1 MIRCF
6 SGIDGKERELDI
18 NVRACIEAHLD
29 GMSWHQIGGSSST
42 PAKRAARSA
51 RFGAG
56 CNLASMAHLRT
67 SGEWKTEV
75 IRYAVEHGHDVGELV
90 KEMVRFRR

>member
-6 SGIDGKERELDI
+6 SGMDGKERELDI
-18 NVRACIEAHLD
+18 NVRACIEAHLE
-29 GMSWHQIGGSSST
+29 GMTWHQIGDSST

-56 CNLASMAHLRT
+56 CNMNTMAHLRT

-75 IRYAVEHGHDVGELV
+75 IRYAVEHGHDVGDLV
-90 KEMVRFRR
+90 KEMVRFHK

>member
-18 NVRACIEAHLD
+18 NVRACIEAHLE
-29 GMSWHQIGGSSST
+29 GMSWRKIGGGST
-42 PAKRAARSA
+42 PAKRAARRA

-56 CNLASMAHLRT
+56 CNMATMEHLRT

>member
-18 NVRACIEAHLD
+18 NVRACIEAHLE
-29 GMSWHQIGGSSST
+29 GMTWHQMGGGST

-51 RFGAG
+51 RFGVG
-56 CNLASMAHLRT
+56 CNMDTMAHLRT

-75 IRYAVEHGHDVGELV
+75 IRYAVEHGYNVSELV
-90 KEMVRFRR
+90 KEMVRFYR